1 DRFLLFLFSFP
12 TRRSSDLILMLI
24 IFLMIDYFE
33 NKKINVR
40 KVVVLCVTLCGYIFL
55 LLSPSSKIRI
65 IAQYGEQYYDTPM
78 LIRTIK
84 GIATLSNVLLNQ
96 YVVLIIVTVIVCML
110 SYQKNLVDKN
120 QYLIGWIFIFSGIA
134 TIYALS
140 LGSEIGQD
148 GGRSFFGAITYIIIG
163 LLCHIPNWSGFTRM
177 TDNNAIFHIGVVL
190 LVIFASLNIFIGIVD
205 SYRTN
210 MAI

>member
-1 DRFLLFLFSFP
+1 
-12 TRRSSDLILMLI
+12 M
-24 IFLMIDYFE
+24 
-33 NKKINVR
+33 
-40 KVVVLCVTLCGYIFL
+40 
-55 LLSPSSKIRI
+55 
-65 IAQYGEQYYDTPM
+65 
-78 LIRTIK
+78 
-84 GIATLSNVLLNQ
+84 
-96 YVVLIIVTVIVCML
+96 
-110 SYQKNLVDKN
+110 
-120 QYLIGWIFIFSGIA
+120 IFIFSGIA

-210 MAI
+210 MAIQKRYEFIEKKIEHGKKLVYVDPLSYTGSTKYSITYGNAGDVNPDNPDLFPNMGYTYAYKIKVLFKK